1 MNRDLLSKEMISQVR
16 GEDEQEQTFG
26 SYRAATGRNPI
37 SRLLDYVSGV
47 FTPILPAMIGAGMI
61 KVLISIFMSLGFLF
75 SDQQVFTSL
84 LSDQQAYTILLVI
97 SDGVFYFLPILFA
110 ASAARKLNSNM
121 FVAAAIG
128 ASVLHPRL
136 TELFQSG
143 EEVRFGDLS
152 VIDGQSASSIILML
166 VVVWMASYVEKWLD
180 KHTPY
185 WLKVVAVPT
194 LTLMIFIPLMMF
206 VLGPLW
212 GYLGQHLSDGLAW
225 LFDNAG
231 VFAGLLLGGAMS
243 LLIMAGMQY
252 IMVPIMIS
260 SLATLGYDHVFPVVV
275 AAVLAQTGAAFG
287 VFFKSKNVKVKTLAF
302 WTGLLAMMGVVEPAM
317 YGVTMRF
324 KKPFVAALIGGAL
337 GGAFM
342 SLFETEATAIGGI
355 SGLPSLGLFVGP
367 TFIYAILGML
377 ISLVTAGVITYF
389 MDFVDEK
396 DEHSQVVSTSGMNA
410 SPSPNSVVEKSPG
423 S

>member
-1 MNRDLLSKEMISQVR
+1 
-16 GEDEQEQTFG
+16 
-26 SYRAATGRNPI
+26 
-37 SRLLDYVSGV
+37 
-47 FTPILPAMIGAGMI
+47 
-61 KVLISIFMSLGFLF
+61 
-75 SDQQVFTSL
+75 
-84 LSDQQAYTILLVI
+84 
-97 SDGVFYFLPILFA
+97 
-110 ASAARKLNSNM
+110 
-121 FVAAAIG
+121 
-128 ASVLHPRL
+128 
-136 TELFQSG
+136 
-143 EEVRFGDLS
+143 
-152 VIDGQSASSIILML
+152 
-166 VVVWMASYVEKWLD
+166 
-180 KHTPY
+180 
-185 WLKVVAVPT
+185 
-194 LTLMIFIPLMMF
+194 
-206 VLGPLW
+206 
-212 GYLGQHLSDGLAW
+212 
-225 LFDNAG
+225 
-231 VFAGLLLGGAMS
+231 
-243 LLIMAGMQY
+243 
-252 IMVPIMIS
+252 MIS

-342 SLFETEATAIGGI
+342 SLFGTEATAIGGI

-389 MDFVDEK
+389 MGFVDEK

-410 SPSPNSVVEKSPG
+410 SPNSVVEKSPG